1 MATET
6 GGFAELVRGLKER
19 SGLSYGAL
27 AKKLHMST
35 STLHRYC
42 NGDAVPTEFAP
53 VERLG
58 RLCGATREEM
68 IALHRSWI
76 VADDARRRR
85 SVTEP
90 AAAVTPVGPAAPVA
104 DVAADGAEAGGVPE
118 ASGVPSVPQ
127 ATAVA
132 SGTDGTTGQAE
143 SAESAGTAVTAG
155 TSATTE
161 SAGTGVTAGAAG
173 TTGAAASAQPGDS
186 ESDPSDRPEPVVTV
200 GASAPAAPRSRK
212 RLRMVLAAAA
222 VVALAVPLA
231 YGIGRTVSGD
241 PVGEGDKSGRA
252 AAGPSEVP
260 GVSVSPSGSPTIPS
274 PSASTPPASTKP
286 SGASATPS
294 RTKDTAAPGGKASG
308 TPLRAGVSSY
318 NWAGPCGQYYLLDRR
333 PDQVPPPPAPQE
345 SRRWAAPF
353 DGVDA
358 GHVYLE
364 LTATGRTDAAVV
376 VTGIHVRVVERG
388 EPLDRAVYAMG
399 EGCGGGVTP
408 QTFDI
413 DLDAAR
419 PSAKPIAGQDG
430 DSTVPAK
437 DFPFKVSTSD
447 PQVFNLDVHTEGHV
461 VAWYLE
467 LEWSD
472 GERRGTIVVDDGGK
486 PFRVSAMEGRKL
498 YNYQY
503 DRNEWAAAE

>member
-27 AKKLHMST
+27 AKKLHVST

-58 RLCGATREEM
+58 RLCGATREEL

-85 SVTEP
+85 AQPEP
-90 AAAVTPVGPAAPVA
+90 VAPASPAAPV
-104 DVAADGAEAGGVPE
+104 VAEAPGE
-118 ASGVPSVPQ
+118 ASGEVAGEDVDGE
-127 ATAVA
+127 AV
-132 SGTDGTTGQAE
+132 
-143 SAESAGTAVTAG
+143 
-155 TSATTE
+155 
-161 SAGTGVTAGAAG
+161 
-173 TTGAAASAQPGDS
+173 AAASAVEPDAGAP
-186 ESDPSDRPEPVVTV
+186 EAVEPEKDPAETLVTV
-200 GASAPAAPRSRK
+200 RAPATPVSRSRK

-222 VVALAVPLA
+222 VVALAVPAA
-231 YGIGRTVSGD
+231 YGIGQAVSADSTGD
-241 PVGEGDKSGRA
+241 EAKGGRA
-252 AAGPSEVP
+252 AAGSSTVP
-260 GVSVSPSGSPTIPS
+260 GVSVSPSGSPSSTS
-274 PSASTPPASTKP
+274 PSASTTP
-286 SGASATPS
+286 SASATTSGPS
-294 RTKDTAAPGGKASG
+294 ATPRRTKGTGAPAAGASG
-308 TPLRAGVSSY
+308 TPVSAGISSY
-318 NWAGPCGQYYLLDRR
+318 NWSGPCGYYYLLDRR
-333 PDQVPPPPAPQE
+333 PDQVPPPPSPQE

-353 DGVDA
+353 DGVAA
-358 GHVYLE
+358 GSMYLE

-376 VTGIHVRVVERG
+376 ITGLHVRVVERS
-388 EPLDRAVYAMG
+388 EPLARTVYSMG

-419 PSAKPIAGQDG
+419 PFAKPIAGMDG
-430 DSTVPAK
+430 DLTVPAK

-447 PQVFNLDVHTEGHV
+447 PQVFNLDVHTEGHDV
-461 VAWYLE
+461 SWYLE

-472 GERRGTIVVDDGGK
+472 GERREKIVIDDEGK
-486 PFRVSAMEGRKL
+486 PFRTSAMEGKKVYGYR
-498 YNYQY
+498 Y
-503 DRNEWAAAE
+503 DTSEWAALE